1 MAKTDSVYARVEP
14 EVKEEAEAIF
24 SELGVSVSGA
34 INMFYRQVI
43 QTQGLPFPM
52 TIRRKP
58 LALKGMTQE
67 ELDKAI
73 QKGIDDIK
81 KGKVLPAEE
90 VFRKLEEK
98 YGV

>member
-52 TIRRKP
+52 KKTISIKRHDARR
-58 LALKGMTQE
+58 A
-67 ELDKAI
+67 
-73 QKGIDDIK
+73 
-81 KGKVLPAEE
+81 
-90 VFRKLEEK
+90 R
-98 YGV
+98 